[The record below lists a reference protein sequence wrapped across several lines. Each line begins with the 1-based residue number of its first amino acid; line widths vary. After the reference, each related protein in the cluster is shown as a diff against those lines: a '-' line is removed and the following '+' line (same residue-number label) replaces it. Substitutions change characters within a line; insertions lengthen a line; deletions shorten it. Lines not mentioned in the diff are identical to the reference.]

1 MGTYNKSATL
11 SIGSLIAQEV
21 TYSDKSII
29 STYSIQA
36 LFIMS
41 TEARPKHPGK
51 TYSEQYRRPKELA
64 PNRARRRKSTARN
77 LRSSTKVPD
86 IVPSEWDRDS
96 VDSTKSDNPNTTAK
110 EVIKQAKIN
119 TKKATPTDKPKVE
132 KRRSETT
139 NAKVKSTEGVT
150 PVKPK
155 DPIPSVDPFKSV
167 ERVSKLIDKDSISHL
182 SFRKNDRVDPISSEK
197 HLPDQIERVAL
208 STTDLTANRSTVA
221 SDQVSAS
228 KTLPDNVSNAAITL
242 LSGGQT
248 FNRPVN
254 QSTQKKL
261 DNYFIPQGRTGRLVS
276 SRSLD
281 HPNSSAP
288 SESYQLKTIVIQE
301 PITYFNHVS
310 HQEPPPN
317 FGRSPR
323 FYRALGEDILLK
335 FRPALHPL
343 LQAVKLNLEYYRKA
357 ERKKDESM
365 KVVALRAAAGLQK
378 DLSIS
383 INKEEFQNLFSWDPM
398 SEFEEY
404 TNGQKGRAFLNN
416 EVPLATP
423 TPPPEVQMTPPDQD
437 MTQNQQSVYQPEV
450 YQPQQQMFYHQNGYY
465 YPYPPANPYW
475 HQTGYDQ
482 NGSTYPHHHPPPQQW
497 NESTQVHQTDT
508 TIPQPLPE
516 RNEVMNQDKN
526 EPFQKKKKNNKSK
539 EATKKPNWVP
549 PVNSNRAPRYS
560 SAASAREQ
568 RRRSYQLSIHQ
579 EMIRLNRTTQAQ
591 YQALESMRSQNAGV
605 ANRRRLQGEDQTPRN

>member
-1 MGTYNKSATL
+1 M
-11 SIGSLIAQEV
+11 
-21 TYSDKSII
+21 
-29 STYSIQA
+29 
-36 LFIMS
+36 FMS
-41 TEARPKHPGK
+41 TEAQAKTTPVK
-51 TYSEQYRRPKELA
+51 TYSEAVSASEGTRSEPSKTT
-64 PNRARRRKSTARN
+64 KSTARKPKKQYK
-77 LRSSTKVPD
+77 SPD

-228 KTLPDNVSNAAITL
+228 KTLPNNVSNAAITL

-288 SESYQLKTIVIQE
+288 SESYQPSEGSDLDI
-301 PITYFNHVS
+301 ITGATAQLWSKPKILPV
-310 HQEPPPN
+310 P
-317 FGRSPR
+317 
-323 FYRALGEDILLK
+323 LGEDILLK

-398 SEFEEY
+398 SKFEEY

-482 NGSTYPHHHPPPQQW
+482 NGST
-497 NESTQVHQTDT
+497 
-508 TIPQPLPE
+508 L
-516 RNEVMNQDKN
+516 
-526 EPFQKKKKNNKSK
+526 
-539 EATKKPNWVP
+539 
-549 PVNSNRAPRYS
+549 
-560 SAASAREQ
+560 
-568 RRRSYQLSIHQ
+568 L
-579 EMIRLNRTTQAQ
+579 L
-591 YQALESMRSQNAGV
+591 LGV
-605 ANRRRLQGEDQTPRN
+605 